1 MKHLGVVPVVS
12 LFLLGFQVQAGRIST
27 VTASTPDMGAGFG
40 TLLINTVNGAGLNT
54 LSLTALHDSTAPNN
68 SWVSSGGILTGHV
81 IFDLGMTFLVDSF
94 SFWNQNTGGPDL
106 SGGTGIRG
114 VQVST
119 SLNGITYSPLLGGPT
134 QFSQVTTAPAGP
146 EIFNFAPV
154 STRFFQFTIS
164 SNWGDT
170 AETGFAEVG
179 FNNAAIPEPTTLS
192 LAAIGA
198 LAILALKRR
207 YRRS

>member
-40 TLLINTVNGAGLNT
+40 TILINTVNGAGLST

-68 SWVSSGGILTGHV
+68 SWVSSSVILTGHV
-81 IFDLGMTFLVDSF
+81 IFDLGTTFLVDSF

-106 SGGTGIRG
+106 SGETGIRG

-134 QFSQVTTAPAGP
+134 QFSQVRIAPAGP

-198 LAILALKRR
+198 FAILALKRR
-207 YRRS
+207 YRKS